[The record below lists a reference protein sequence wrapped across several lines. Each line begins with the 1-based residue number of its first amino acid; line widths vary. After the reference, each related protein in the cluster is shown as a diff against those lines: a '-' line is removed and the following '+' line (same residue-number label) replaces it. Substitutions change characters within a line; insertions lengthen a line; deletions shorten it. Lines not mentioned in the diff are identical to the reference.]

1 MGGTTGPV
9 SFDHH
14 TLGDI
19 IRSKTVVGLHGMT
32 VAMTIQVTVS
42 RRLAASSA
50 DGRRTVGKGWRPD
63 GQETVGVTVNGGRLT
78 IGCAVDRRSR

>member
-9 SFDHH
+9 GKLTALVAILNQSPQARRHH
-14 TLGDI
+14 PVI
-19 IRSKTVVGLHGMT
+19 VGLHGMT

-50 DGRRTVGKGWRPD
+50 DGRRAVGKGWRPN
-63 GQETVGVTVNGGRLT
+63 GQETVGVTVGG
-78 IGCAVDRRSR
+78 